1 MGKEELLKLREEIAG
16 HVRGLALATDD
27 DGNPEAKLEI
37 LMNIIRSGDSSRDL
51 LYGAFETAQKLPE
64 NSSKLNALLDLMY
77 EIDAELAAD
86 EFNTNVESANS
97 ANEQPQ
103 DTSDQ

>member
-1 MGKEELLKLREEIAG
+1 MGKEELLKLREEIAS
-16 HVRGLALATDD
+16 HVRGLALATND
-27 DGNPEAKLEI
+27 DGNSEAKLEV
-37 LMNIIRSGDSSRDL
+37 LMNLIRSGDSSKDL

-64 NSSKLNALLDLMY
+64 GSSKLNALLDLMY

-86 EFNTNVESANS
+86 EFNANIESSDS

-103 DTSDQ
+103 ETSAQ